1 MVCGGGS
8 RDLIWQSADPSS
20 MLDGA
25 QDCEYAGQASV
36 WTAFDL
42 DKSCVWHDDGAQD
55 CEYAGQAS
63 VWTAFDLDKSC
74 VWHDDGAQDCEYDG
88 QASVWTAFDLDK
100 SCVWHD
106 DGAQDCEY
114 DGQASVWT
122 EFDLDKS
129 CVWHDDGAQDCE
141 YDGQASVWIKF
152 DLDKSCVWQIEKR
165 KALYCHP
172 VEPCSTPLNIQDGAS
187 FGRRKSGVNY
197 LWWLRVVL
205 VYDLAL
211 WRPAVS
217 TTVLVDGLH
226 WSHRCLRRICHSFD
240 GMVLEVAQYVDG
252 SMWSWSLVGDASTT
266 ESLCVAHWQEYYWRM
281 WLKNVIKRLRPLH
294 SSMWLVAYPSSF
306 LCQFFVGMKCLCN
319 VQLTRDQRRSE
330 ARFD

>member
-1 MVCGGGS
+1 MAFCIVQQTVKCSKVNNGCDNPYALCTTLYLHGINGLRGVILARGMSYQTSWITRHKHTMVCGGGS
-8 RDLIWQSADPSS
+8 RDLIWQSVDPLS

-63 VWTAFDLDKSC
+63 VWTEFDLDKSC
-74 VWHDDGAQDCEYDG
+74 VWHDDGAQDCEY
-88 QASVWTAFDLDK
+88 A
-100 SCVWHD
+100 
-106 DGAQDCEY
+106 
-114 DGQASVWT
+114 GQASVWT

-141 YDGQASVWIKF
+141 YAGQASVWTAF

-197 LWWLRVVL
+197 L
-205 VYDLAL
+205 
-211 WRPAVS
+211 
-217 TTVLVDGLH
+217 
-226 WSHRCLRRICHSFD
+226 
-240 GMVLEVAQYVDG
+240 
-252 SMWSWSLVGDASTT
+252 
-266 ESLCVAHWQEYYWRM
+266 
-281 WLKNVIKRLRPLH
+281 
-294 SSMWLVAYPSSF
+294 
-306 LCQFFVGMKCLCN
+306 
-319 VQLTRDQRRSE
+319 
-330 ARFD
+330 